1 MTSRP
6 DPAADGPRGR
16 AGARGR
22 ASLRRQLRALLPG
35 PAALPG
41 LAGAGVVVAL
51 AFVAAAALPAIPA
64 MTLCVAAGAVLGN
77 VLRGRGRSSGPG
89 AALSPGM
96 DYAGTLL
103 MRAGIVLLGLQLVLA
118 DVAALGLVGITAV
131 LGVVVVAFAGT
142 WATAKALRLPG
153 DQPTLL
159 AAGFSICGAS
169 AIGAV
174 SQARGTARDAS
185 IPLAL
190 VTLCGTL
197 SIAALPLLNTV
208 LGLGPE
214 TFGHWVGASVHD
226 VGQVVA
232 TADIADAAAQA
243 GSAQAAATAG
253 TTALAAAV
261 VVKLL
266 RVLALAPLA
275 MLGAWSAR
283 RSASGAP
290 GGAARAAGA
299 PVASASA
306 RPDPEPVPAA
316 PAAGGSLP
324 PLVPGF
330 VVGFALMVAARATGL
345 LPEAV
350 LEIAQVVQEL
360 LLGAALVGLGY
371 AIDLRALVGSA
382 GRATAAALI
391 AWIVV
396 ALAGLGAAALI
407 SNGSFMV

>member
-1 MTSRP
+1 MTSGRP
-6 DPAADGPRGR
+6 
-16 AGARGR
+16 
-22 ASLRRQLRALLPG
+22 LRALLPG
-35 PAALPG
+35 KDALPG
-41 LAGAGVVVAL
+41 LGAAAAVVAL
-51 AFVAAAALPAIPA
+51 AFAVAALLPAVPA
-64 MTLCVAAGAVLGN
+64 MTLCVVAGAVLGN
-77 VLRGRGRSSGPG
+77 SPWTGPRPGRRGG
-89 AALSPGM
+89 ASLSPGM

-118 DVAALGLVGITAV
+118 DVAALGAAGIAAV

-142 WATAKALRLPG
+142 WAIGKALRLPG

-185 IPLAL
+185 VPLAL

-208 LGLGPE
+208 LGLDTA

-232 TADIADAAAQA
+232 TADIADAATQA
-243 GSAQAAATAG
+243 SPAQAAVG

-266 RVLALAPLA
+266 RVLALAPVA
-275 MLGAWSAR
+275 TLGAWSAR
-283 RSASGAP
+283 RTAP
-290 GGAARAAGA
+290 GR
-299 PVASASA
+299 
-306 RPDPEPVPAA
+306 
-316 PAAGGSLP
+316 GGTLP
-324 PLVPGF
+324 PLVPAF
-330 VVGFALMVAARATGL
+330 VVGFALMVAVRATGL
-345 LPEAV
+345 VPAAV
-350 LEIAQVVQEL
+350 LDAARPVQEV

-371 AIDLRALVGSA
+371 AIDVRALLGSA

-391 AWIVV
+391 AWVLV